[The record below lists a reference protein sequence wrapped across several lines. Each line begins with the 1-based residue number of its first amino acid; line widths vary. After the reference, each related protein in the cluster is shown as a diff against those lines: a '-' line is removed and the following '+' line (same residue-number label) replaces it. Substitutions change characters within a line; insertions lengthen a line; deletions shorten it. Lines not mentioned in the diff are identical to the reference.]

1 MADFKL
7 KKISWLRRR
16 FIRSA
21 SLQNLNDWTDVYED
35 LKEQILTSSAFQLVG
50 HKGIIEINS
59 TSGTAHVLLEVV
71 GVPKAGFDSRD
82 IEPQDVLVFDH
93 PENSFS
99 VDFLTL
105 KKLATAIMK
114 GIPGPISDTYHIVFD
129 GLNLSLH
136 FFI

>member
-1 MADFKL
+1 M

-21 SLQNLNDWTDVYED
+21 SLHNLNDWPDAYED

-50 HKGIIEINS
+50 HKKIIEISS
-59 TSGTAHVLLEVV
+59 TTSVGHVLLEVV
-71 GVPKAGFDSRD
+71 GVPKPGFDSKD
-82 IEPQDVLVFDH
+82 LEPQDVLVFDY
-93 PENSFS
+93 PETGFN

-105 KKLATAIMK
+105 NQVVKGLMR